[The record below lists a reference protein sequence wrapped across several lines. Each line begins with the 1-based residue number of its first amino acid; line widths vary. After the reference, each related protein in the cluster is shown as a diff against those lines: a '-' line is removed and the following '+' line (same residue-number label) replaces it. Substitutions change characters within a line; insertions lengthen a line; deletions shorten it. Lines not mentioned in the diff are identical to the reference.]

1 MATDANQ
8 DLSLGKLRRATDP
21 ANVSADNTANSKLGS
36 DAADTTSANSNVS
49 MSDFSISSVDAVTG
63 NAYVDEG
70 TSETYTINFSDAGAR
85 FTSRILGHKEN
96 FSWSGS
102 TELAPTANQDYTA
115 VASAPAITTS
125 TPGGADSVIT
135 DVGVTFAEDGQSD
148 GFNDHATNYNSKRS
162 KEDIEVVDTYG
173 ASVVCFLPGTKV
185 GLAGGGTKNIEDLT
199 YDDKLLSLDIE
210 GMPDEDD
217 GYVEWKSWTTTDMKA
232 TVAECNVEKMWFDY
246 TKSYYTINP
255 EAKNALKITP
265 EHDILV
271 RTGEVWSWKK
281 PAEIVVGDYTW
292 SSVDGKL
299 IRVDAIEKSPDGN
312 YECVHLDVEPFDV
325 YFVNGFLA
333 HNKGTNTAPPTSVSV
348 SDGATSIGTNGFTA
362 RGSVNPRGSS
372 TTCTFKVYSD
382 TGMSTLVK
390 TVGSVDAGSGTSV
403 VNVTGAVTGLTNSG
417 PESNDGNYWYKM
429 EAQNSGGT
437 QVSNRSAIVQCTN

>member
-8 DLSLGKLRRATDP
+8 NLSLGKLRRATDP
-21 ANVSADNTANSKLGS
+21 ANIAANDTADTKLGE
-36 DAADTTSANSNVS
+36 DAGDTTSANADVGMSEFSVS
-49 MSDFSISSVDAVTG
+49 AILEATG
-63 NAYVDEG
+63 SAYIDEG
-70 TSETYTINFSDAGAR
+70 TSETYTVGFQDKGAR
-85 FTSRILGHKEN
+85 FDARIGAHKEN
-96 FSWSGS
+96 FTWSGS
-102 TELAPTANQDYTA
+102 TELAPSTNQDFTA
-115 VASAPAITTS
+115 TYSAPAITTS
-125 TPGGADSVIT
+125 TPGGTDSIIT
-135 DVGVTFAEDGQSD
+135 DVAVTFAEDGESD
-148 GFNDHATNYNSKRS
+148 GYNDHAASYNTKLS
-162 KEDIEVVDTYG
+162 KEDVEVVDTYG

-217 GYVEWKSWTTTDMKA
+217 GYVEWKSWSTTEMKT
-232 TVAECNVEKMWFDY
+232 TVSECNVEKMWFDY
-246 TKSYYTINP
+246 ASNYYTINP
-255 EAKNALKITP
+255 ESKNALRITL

-271 RTGEVWSWKK
+271 RAEEVWSWKK
-281 PAEIVVGDYTW
+281 PAEINIGDYTW

-299 IRVDAIEKSPDGN
+299 IRVDAIEKSPNGN
-312 YECVHLDVEPFDV
+312 YECIHLDVEPFDV

-348 SDGATSIGTNGFTA
+348 TDGATSIGATSFTA
-362 RGSVNPRGSS
+362 RGDVNPRGSS

-382 TGMSTLVK
+382 TGMTTLVK

-403 VNVTGAVTGLTNSG
+403 ASVTGAVTGLTNSG
-417 PESNDGNYWYKM
+417 PESNDSNYWYKM

-437 QVSNRSAIVQCTN
+437 QVSNRSAIVNLTN